1 MLTQGAWDRAAMP
14 AKDIHHD
21 LVHRLLV
28 ADGWRVTH
36 DPYRIV
42 VGRKNLFMDLGAEKL
57 IAANRDGKRVA
68 VEVKSF
74 EGQSEVHDLE
84 VALGQYLLY
93 LPFLRAQ
100 EADRQLYLAIP
111 GEVWKNVFEEP
122 IGQGLLAE
130 CHLRLFI
137 FDPLKEVI
145 LQWLPIP

>member
-1 MLTQGAWDRAAMP
+1 MP

-42 VGRKNLFMDLGAEKL
+42 VGRKNLFVDLGAEKL
-57 IAANRDGKRVA
+57 IAANRDGKRIA

-74 EGQSEVHDLE
+74 EGPSEVHDLE

-100 EADRQLYLAIP
+100 EPERQLYLLVLCHASADGWYSLGVVSGRPKTP
-111 GEVWKNVFEEP
+111 G
-122 IGQGLLAE
+122 G
-130 CHLRLFI
+130 CHGKALSG
-137 FDPLKEVI
+137 DADGVGAG
-145 LQWLPIP
+145 

>member
-1 MLTQGAWDRAAMP
+1 MP
-14 AKDIHHD
+14 AKDIYHE
-21 LVHRLLV
+21 LVHRVLV
-28 ADGWRVTH
+28 AEGWRITH

-42 VGRKNLFMDLGAEKL
+42 VGRKNLFVDLGADKI

-100 EADRQLYLAIP
+100 EPDRRLYMAIS
-111 GEVWKNVFEEP
+111 GEVFQNVFEEP
-122 IGQGLLAE
+122 IGQGLLTE
-130 CHLRLFI
+130 YDLRLLV
-137 FDPLKEVI
+137 FDALKEVI
-145 LQWLPIP
+145 LRWIPIP

>member
-1 MLTQGAWDRAAMP
+1 MP

-28 ADGWRVTH
+28 ADGWRIAH

-42 VGRKNLFMDLGAEKL
+42 VGRKNLFVDLGAEKL
-57 IAANRDGKRVA
+57 IAADRDGKHIA

-100 EADRQLYLAIP
+100 EPDRQLYLAVP
-111 GEVWKNVFEEP
+111 GEVWQNVFEEP

-130 CHLRLFI
+130 YTYDCLSSTPLRR
-137 FDPLKEVI
+137 
-145 LQWLPIP
+145 

>member
-1 MLTQGAWDRAAMP
+1 MP
-14 AKDIHHD
+14 AKDIYHE
-21 LVHRLLV
+21 LVHRLLI
-28 ADGWRVTH
+28 ADGWRITH

-42 VGRKNLFMDLGAEKL
+42 VGRKNLFVDLGAEKI
-57 IAANRDGKRVA
+57 IAADRDDKHIA

-74 EGQSEVHDLE
+74 EGHSEVHDLE

-100 EADRQLYLAIP
+100 EPDRHLYLAIP
-111 GEVWKNVFEEP
+111 GEVFRNVFEEP

-130 CHLRLFI
+130 YNLQLLV

-145 LQWLPIP
+145 LQWIPIP